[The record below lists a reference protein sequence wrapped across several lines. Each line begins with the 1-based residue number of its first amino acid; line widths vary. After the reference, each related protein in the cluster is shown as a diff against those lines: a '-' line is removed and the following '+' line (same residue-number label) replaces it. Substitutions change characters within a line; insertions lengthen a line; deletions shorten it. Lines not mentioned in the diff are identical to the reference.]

1 MVADRILPTAAT
13 QRTERPRAAF
23 DPVRPHRLGVF
34 RALTDREP
42 ADDPHWSDLD
52 GPGRLLNFDTYRND
66 EVSLNI
72 HLRKRDR
79 GSASWVGVLAGA
91 WRKLAVAD
99 PAEAWERL
107 SGLGFCPAPGDAA
120 QRAFATDCEACDG
133 IGTVRA
139 ASGSRRACEGCTVA
153 RIGSRR
159 RGCGYTLAD
168 APRGYGAINAVAHW
182 AMLGTPTILTA
193 EELAR
198 ETFARAMPAGRG
210 ALRTV
215 AWLPVV
221 PRAWEPIAQKRGGTE
236 FAEES
241 EIRKVWFAEIV
252 AGLPMIAA
260 SGSVEAMEA
269 AARLAVSNAD
279 RRSFDRMQ
287 SRTARVALRVLD
299 CTTIDGVGF
308 SSAGKRVFEPAREL
322 LDLGLAMHDLD
333 GDASVVVIA
342 YPVQ

>member
-1 MVADRILPTAAT
+1 MAP
-13 QRTERPRAAF
+13 RTDRPRAAF
-23 DPVRPHRLGVF
+23 DPVRPHRRGVF
-34 RALTDREP
+34 NALADRDAATDT
-42 ADDPHWSDLD
+42 HWRSIDAPTML
-52 GPGRLLNFDTYRND
+52 RNFDTYRND

-72 HLRKRDR
+72 HLTKRDR
-79 GSASWVGVLAGA
+79 GSGSWVGFYASRG
-91 WRKLAVAD
+91 LAVPD

-107 SGLGFCPAPGDAA
+107 SGLGYCPAPGDAA
-120 QRAFATDCEACDG
+120 QRAFATDCDACDG
-133 IGTVRA
+133 IGTVRF
-139 ASGSRRACEGCTVA
+139 ASGSRRACDVCAVA

-182 AMLGTPTILTA
+182 AMLGTPTILAA

-198 ETFARAMPAGRG
+198 ETFARAMPAGRE

-221 PRAWEPIAQKRGGTE
+221 PRTWEPIAQKRVGSE

-260 SGSVEAMEA
+260 SGSVAAMEA

-287 SRTARVALRVLD
+287 NRTARVALRVTD
-299 CTTIDGVGF
+299 CTTIDGTGF
-308 SSAGKRVFEPAREL
+308 SAEGKRVFEPTREL
-322 LDLGLAMHDLD
+322 LDLGIALHDLD

-342 YPVQ
+342 FPVQ

>member
-1 MVADRILPTAAT
+1 MEP
-13 QRTERPRAAF
+13 RTERPRAAF

-107 SGLGFCPAPGDAA
+107 SGLGFCPGPGDAS
-120 QRAFATDCEACDG
+120 QRAFATDCETCDG

-139 ASGSRRACEGCTVA
+139 ASGSRRACEGCAVA

-182 AMLGTPTILTA
+182 AMLGTPTIVAA

-198 ETFARAMPAGRG
+198 ETFARAMPAGRE

-221 PRAWEPIAQKRGGTE
+221 PRTWEPIAQKR
-236 FAEES
+236 
-241 EIRKVWFAEIV
+241 IV
-252 AGLPMIAA
+252 
-260 SGSVEAMEA
+260 STFAMEA
-269 AARLAVSNAD
+269 ERRAVQLDCFVSRDFGGAVDQSGLAVD
-279 RRSFDRMQ
+279 RRSF
-287 SRTARVALRVLD
+287 ARVRNGRAREHLRAID
-299 CTTIDGVGF
+299 CVAVDARRHYPPLPGAAVP
-308 SSAGKRVFEPAREL
+308 VREL
-322 LDLGLAMHDLD
+322 LDLGLALHDLD
-333 GDASVVVIA
+333 GDASVAVIA
-342 YPVQ
+342 YPTQ

>member
-1 MVADRILPTAAT
+1 MAP
-13 QRTERPRAAF
+13 RTERPRAAF
-23 DPVRPHRLGVF
+23 DPVRPHRLDVF
-34 RALTDREP
+34 RALTDRD
-42 ADDPHWSDLD
+42 AATDTHWRSIDDPTMQ
-52 GPGRLLNFDTYRND
+52 RNFDTYRND
-66 EVSLNI
+66 EVSLNG
-72 HLRKRDR
+72 HLRKRHR
-79 GSASWVGVLAGA
+79 GSGSWVGFYASRG
-91 WRKLAVAD
+91 LAVSD
-99 PAEAWERL
+99 PAEASERL
-107 SGLGFCPAPGDAA
+107 SGLGYCPAPGDAA

-139 ASGSRRACEGCTVA
+139 ASGSRRACEGCAVA

-182 AMLGTPTILTA
+182 AMLGTPTIVAA

-198 ETFARAMPAGRG
+198 ETFARAMPAGRE

-221 PRAWEPIAQKRGGTE
+221 PRTWEPIAQKRVGSE

-252 AGLPMIAA
+252 AGIPMIAA
-260 SGSVEAMEA
+260 SGSVAAMEA

-287 SRTARVALRVLD
+287 NRTARTALRVTD
-299 CTTIDGVGF
+299 CTAIDGTGF
-308 SSAGKRVFEPAREL
+308 SAEGKRVFEPARRL
-322 LDLGLAMHDLD
+322 IDLGLALHDLD

-342 YPVQ
+342 YPTQ